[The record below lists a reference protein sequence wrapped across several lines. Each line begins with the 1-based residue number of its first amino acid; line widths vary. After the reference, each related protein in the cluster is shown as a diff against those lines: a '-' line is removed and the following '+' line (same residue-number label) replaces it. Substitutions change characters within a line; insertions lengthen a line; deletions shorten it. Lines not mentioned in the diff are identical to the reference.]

1 MDFELKKGHVF
12 GVILVVMLL
21 FTFLFSH
28 TVIPTGH
35 TGVLTTFGKVENTTL
50 DAGFHM
56 KAPWQK
62 VIKMDNRIQK
72 QSTDLECFSK
82 DIQEVQMTFTL
93 NYQISKENA
102 MTIYKTI
109 GKSYYETVIIPMVS
123 ESVKTVTAKYTAE
136 ELITDRSKLA
146 VGIEELLSENLKT
159 HNIILVSTAIE
170 NIDFTDAFTDA
181 VEAKQVA
188 QQNKLRVQTE
198 TETKIIEANADAE
211 VKQIEADAEAYV
223 NETISESLTSEIL
236 EKMYYEKWNGELPK
250 VVGSDSNIIMNMK
263 DGE

>member
-1 MDFELKKGHVF
+1 MIIKKRITI
-12 GVILVVMLL
+12 GVSIFLVLFILML
-21 FTFLFSH
+21 SI

-35 TGVLTTFGKVENTTL
+35 TGVLTTFGRVENTTL
-50 DAGFHM
+50 DEGFHL
-56 KAPWQK
+56 KAPWQG
-62 VIKMDNRIQK
+62 VVKMDNRIQK

-109 GKSYYETVIIPMVS
+109 GKKYYETVIVPMIS

-136 ELITDRSKLA
+136 ELITNRSKLA
-146 VGIEELLSENLKT
+146 IGIEESLAESLKN
-159 HNIILVSTAIE
+159 HNIILVSASIE

-188 QQNKLRVQTE
+188 QQNKLKTQTE
-198 TETKIIEANADAE
+198 AETQVIEANANAE
-211 VKQIEADAEAYV
+211 VKRIEADAEAYV
-223 NETISESLTSEIL
+223 NETISESLTKEIL

-250 VVGSDSNIIMNMK
+250 VMGSDSNVIMNMK

>member
-1 MDFELKKGHVF
+1 MEKETKFYIGGGILA
-12 GVILVVMLL
+12 VILVVML
-21 FTFLFSH
+21 FCSY
-28 TVIPTGH
+28 VMIPTGH
-35 TGVLTTFGKVENTTL
+35 TGVLTTFGRVENTTL
-50 DAGFHM
+50 DSGFHL

-72 QSTDLECFSK
+72 QSVDLECFSK
-82 DIQEVQMTFTL
+82 DIQEVQMRFTL
-93 NYQISKENA
+93 NYQISKTDA

-109 GKSYYETVIIPMVS
+109 GKNYYDTVITPMIS

-146 VGIEELLSENLKT
+146 VGIEELLTENLKL
-159 HNIILVSTAIE
+159 HNIIVVSSSIE

-188 QQNKLRVQTE
+188 QQNKLKTQTE
-198 TETKIIEANADAE
+198 AETKVIEANADAE
-211 VKQIEADAEAYV
+211 VKRIEADAEAYV
-223 NETISESLTSEIL
+223 NETVSESLTKEIL

-250 VVGSDSNIIMNMK
+250 VVGSDSNIIMK
-263 DGE
+263 VEGGE

>member
-1 MDFELKKGHVF
+1 MTIKKRIAI
-12 GVILVVMLL
+12 GVSIFLAVLILMLS
-21 FTFLFSH
+21 T

-35 TGVLTTFGKVENTTL
+35 TGVLTTFGRVENTTL
-50 DAGFHM
+50 DEGFHL
-56 KAPWQK
+56 KAPWQG
-62 VIKMDNRIQK
+62 VVKMDNRIQK

-109 GKSYYETVIIPMVS
+109 GKKYYETVIVPMIS

-146 VGIEELLSENLKT
+146 IGIEESLAESLKNY
-159 HNIILVSTAIE
+159 NIILVSTSIE

-188 QQNKLRVQTE
+188 QQNKLKTQTE
-198 TETKIIEANADAE
+198 AETQVIEANANAE
-211 VKQIEADAEAYV
+211 VKRIEADAEAYV
-223 NETISESLTSEIL
+223 NETVSESLTKEIL

-250 VVGSDSNIIMNMK
+250 VMGSDSNVIMNMK

>member
-1 MDFELKKGHVF
+1 MTIKKRITI
-12 GVILVVMLL
+12 GVSIFLALLILVL
-21 FTFLFSH
+21 SI

-35 TGVLTTFGKVENTTL
+35 TGVLTTFGRVENTTL
-50 DAGFHM
+50 DEGFHL
-56 KAPWQK
+56 KAPWQG
-62 VIKMDNRIQK
+62 VVKMDNRIQK

-109 GKSYYETVIIPMVS
+109 GKKYYETVIVPMIS

-146 VGIEELLSENLKT
+146 IGIEESLAENLKN
-159 HNIILVSTAIE
+159 HNIILVSTSIE

-188 QQNKLRVQTE
+188 QQNKLKTQTE
-198 TETKIIEANADAE
+198 AETQVIEANANAE
-211 VKQIEADAEAYV
+211 VKRIEADAEAYV
-223 NETISESLTSEIL
+223 NETVSESLTKEIL

-250 VVGSDSNIIMNMK
+250 VMGSDSNVIMNMK

>member
-1 MDFELKKGHVF
+1 MERETKFILG
-12 GVILVVMLL
+12 GITAGILVLL
-21 FTFLFSH
+21 LILSITI
-28 TVIPTGH
+28 IPTGH
-35 TGVLTTFGKVENTTL
+35 TGVLTTFGRVENTTL
-50 DAGFHM
+50 DEGFHM
-56 KAPWQK
+56 KAPWQR

-109 GKSYYETVIIPMVS
+109 GKSYYETVIVPMIS

-146 VGIEELLSENLKT
+146 VGIEELLTENLKT

-170 NIDFTDAFTDA
+170 NIDFTDAFTNA
-181 VEAKQVA
+181 VEDKQVA
-188 QQNKLRVQTE
+188 QQNKLKVQTE
-198 TETKIIEANADAE
+198 AETKVIEANADAE

>member
-1 MDFELKKGHVF
+1 MTIKKRITI
-12 GVILVVMLL
+12 GVSIFLVLFILML
-21 FTFLFSH
+21 SI

-35 TGVLTTFGKVENTTL
+35 TGVLTTFGRVENTTL
-50 DAGFHM
+50 DEGFHL
-56 KAPWQK
+56 KAPWQG
-62 VIKMDNRIQK
+62 VVKMDNRIQK

-109 GKSYYETVIIPMVS
+109 GKKYYETVIVPMIS

-146 VGIEELLSENLKT
+146 VGIEESLAESLKN
-159 HNIILVSTAIE
+159 HNIILVSTSIE

-188 QQNKLRVQTE
+188 QQNKLKTQTE
-198 TETKIIEANADAE
+198 AETQVIEANANAE
-211 VKQIEADAEAYV
+211 VKRIEADAEAYV
-223 NETISESLTSEIL
+223 NETVSESLTKEIL

-250 VVGSDSNIIMNMK
+250 VMGSDSNVIMNMK

>member
-1 MDFELKKGHVF
+1 MTIKKRIAI
-12 GVILVVMLL
+12 GVSIFLAVLILML
-21 FTFLFSH
+21 SI

-35 TGVLTTFGKVENTTL
+35 TGVLTTFGRVENTTL
-50 DAGFHM
+50 DEGFHL
-56 KAPWQK
+56 KAPWQG
-62 VIKMDNRIQK
+62 VVKMDNRIQK

-109 GKSYYETVIIPMVS
+109 GKKYYETVIVPMIS

-146 VGIEELLSENLKT
+146 IGIEESLAENLKNY
-159 HNIILVSTAIE
+159 NIILVSTSIE

-188 QQNKLRVQTE
+188 QQNKLKTQTE
-198 TETKIIEANADAE
+198 AETQVIEANANAE
-211 VKQIEADAEAYV
+211 VKKIEADAEAYV
-223 NETISESLTSEIL
+223 NETVSESLTKEIL

-250 VVGSDSNIIMNMK
+250 VMGSDSNVIINMK

>member
-1 MDFELKKGHVF
+1 MTIKKRIAI
-12 GVILVVMLL
+12 GVSIFLAVLILML
-21 FTFLFSH
+21 SI

-35 TGVLTTFGKVENTTL
+35 TGVLTTFGRVENTTL
-50 DAGFHM
+50 DEGFHL
-56 KAPWQK
+56 KAPWQG

-109 GKSYYETVIIPMVS
+109 GKKYYETVIVPMIS

-146 VGIEELLSENLKT
+146 IGIEESLAENLKNY
-159 HNIILVSTAIE
+159 NIILVSTSIE

-188 QQNKLRVQTE
+188 QQNKLKTQTE
-198 TETKIIEANADAE
+198 AETQVIEANANAE
-211 VKQIEADAEAYV
+211 VKKIEADAEAYV
-223 NETISESLTSEIL
+223 NETVSESLTKEIL

-250 VVGSDSNIIMNMK
+250 VMGSDSNVIMNMK